1 MEQVI
6 ELELSLTELATFI
19 TALYKEGVRYRFDS
33 LLEGVYRFTIT
44 GY

>member
-6 ELELSLTELATFI
+6 ELELTITELGIFIAT
-19 TALYKEGVRYRFDS
+19 LYKEGVCYRFES